1 MRLTL
6 RGRVLFMS
14 NGAWGDGHN
23 GVNVYMA
30 SYWEKVAD
38 QITALVKKYDFDG
51 VDIDWEY
58 SSTADDWKRYDSFIQ
73 KLHRDLKAYKEDSVI
88 STALSA
94 GALGLSKETFD
105 CIDQIQFMAYDGNDT
120 DGYQSSLQQAEEGLH
135 SFKLNGADISKI
147 NIGIAVYGRPLNG
160 AAFWA
165 SWRALES
172 ANYWESKYYNIPDS
186 NQIYDGTFCAPALAG
201 DKTAYALLSG
211 AGGVMIFRADC
222 DKPADDPNS
231 VTGGIQDALN
241 RYVTGW

>member
-1 MRLTL
+1 M
-6 RGRVLFMS
+6 RGRVIFMS

-58 SSTADDWKRYDSFIQ
+58 PSTADDWKRYDS
-73 KLHRDLKAYKEDSVI
+73 
-88 STALSA
+88 
-94 GALGLSKETFD
+94 
-105 CIDQIQFMAYDGNDT
+105 
-120 DGYQSSLQQAEEGLH
+120 
-135 SFKLNGADISKI
+135 
-147 NIGIAVYGRPLNG
+147 
-160 AAFWA
+160 
-165 SWRALES
+165 
-172 ANYWESKYYNIPDS
+172 IPDS

>member
-14 NGAWGDGHN
+14 SGAWGDGHN

-30 SYWEKVAD
+30 SYREKVAD

-58 SSTADDWKRYDSFIQ
+58 PSTADDRKRYDSFIQ

-94 GALGLSKETFD
+94 GTLGLSKETFD
-105 CIDQIQFMAYDGNDT
+105 CIDRIQFMAYDGNDT
-120 DGYQSSLQQAEEGLH
+120 DGYQSFLQQAEEGLH

-201 DKTAYALLSG
+201 DKTEYALLSG
-211 AGGVMIFRADC
+211 AGGVMVFCVGC
-222 DKPADDPNS
+222 DRLMDDQNS
-231 VTGGIQDALN
+231 VTGGIEDTLN

>member
-1 MRLTL
+1 MQVNKSISPTVRLTL
-6 RGRVLFMS
+6 RGRVIFMS

-30 SYWEKVAD
+30 SYREKVAD

-51 VDIDWEY
+51 
-58 SSTADDWKRYDSFIQ
+58 T
-73 KLHRDLKAYKEDSVI
+73 
-88 STALSA
+88 
-94 GALGLSKETFD
+94 
-105 CIDQIQFMAYDGNDT
+105 
-120 DGYQSSLQQAEEGLH
+120 
-135 SFKLNGADISKI
+135 DISKI